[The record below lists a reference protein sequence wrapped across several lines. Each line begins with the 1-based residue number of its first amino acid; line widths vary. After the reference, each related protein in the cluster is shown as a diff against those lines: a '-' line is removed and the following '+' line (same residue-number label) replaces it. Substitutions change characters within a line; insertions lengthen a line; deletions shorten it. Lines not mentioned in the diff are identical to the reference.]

1 MKTCVFFDRDGI
13 VNRSP
18 GDGYVERWS
27 DFHLLPEFV
36 AALRTAL
43 QHGFEAVIVT
53 NQRGIAQGLM
63 AQSTVEEIHAN
74 LRAALRRDH
83 GLDVLD
89 ILYCPHEKMTCDCRK
104 PKPGMLLTAA
114 RRHNIDLT
122 ESWMV
127 GDREHDVEA
136 GHAAGCRT
144 ILVASGEEPS
154 QATRRVSC
162 MRDLPPLLEK
172 VLGGGSAALK

>member
-74 LRAALRRDH
+74 LRAALRQDH
-83 GLDVLD
+83 GIDVLD
-89 ILYCPHEKMTCDCRK
+89 IFYCPHEKLSCDCRK

-114 RRHNIDLT
+114 RRHNIDLAA
-122 ESWMV
+122 SWMV
-127 GDREHDVEA
+127 GDREHDIEA

-144 ILVASGEEPS
+144 ILVAPDGKPS
-154 QATRRVSC
+154 QADYRAPC
-162 MRDLPPLLEK
+162 MRDLAPLLGRL
-172 VLGGGSAALK
+172 LGGKAARR